1 MSDTRPIIR
10 PVTAVVLS
18 AIILALCIGSGA
30 LSLPYPASAA
40 DQPTAAATTSGTPV
54 ARPTPNL
61 IESAPAQVGQPAID
75 FALLNLTGQQIWL
88 SDLRGKVVIV
98 TFWATWCP
106 PCRTEIPEL
115 NNVYLDLKSEG
126 VEILAIDVRESPDVV
141 NEFVQDMGMNY
152 PVLLDSRGYL
162 AYAYGVRGIP
172 TSFFIDRQGILR
184 EMRVGGVTEEMIR
197 SILESIDNQ
206 EG

>member
-1 MSDTRPIIR
+1 MPDTRPIVR

-18 AIILALCIGSGA
+18 AIILMLCIGSGVF
-30 LSLPYPASAA
+30 SLPYLASAA
-40 DQPTAAATTSGTPV
+40 DQPTKAANTSGTPV

-61 IESAPAQVGQPAID
+61 IESVSAKVGQPAID
-75 FALLNLTGQQIWL
+75 FALLNLTGQQIFL
-88 SDLRGKVVIV
+88 SDFRGKVVIV

-115 NNVYLDLKSEG
+115 NNVYLDLKGEG
-126 VEILAIDVRESPDVV
+126 VEVLAIDVRESHDVV

-152 PVLLDSRGYL
+152 PVLLDSRGHL

-197 SILESIDNQ
+197 SILESIDS
-206 EG
+206 

>member
-1 MSDTRPIIR
+1 MPDSRPIVR
-10 PVTAVVLS
+10 PITAVVLS
-18 AIILALCIGSGA
+18 AIILALCIGSGSF
-30 LSLPYPASAA
+30 SLPYMSS
-40 DQPTAAATTSGTPV
+40 TAAAATSGTPV

-75 FALLNLTGQQIWL
+75 FALLNLTGQQVWL
-88 SDLRGKVVIV
+88 SDLRGKLVIL

-115 NNVYLDLKSEG
+115 NNVYRNLKVEG
-126 VEILAIDVRESPDVV
+126 IEILAIDVRESPDVV
-141 NEFVQDMGMNY
+141 NEFIQDMGMNY
-152 PVLLDSRGYL
+152 PVLLDSHGYVT
-162 AYAYGVRGIP
+162 YAYGVRGIP

-184 EMRVGGVTEEMIR
+184 DMRMGGVTEEMIR

-206 EG
+206 KG